1 MPIYIHT
8 YGGSTNALS
17 CRSYPFASPVTSAFF
32 FPPAQKKQS
41 KGLKSGSSANATRKK
56 RAKRTKYGA
65 LVAPK

>member
-1 MPIYIHT
+1 
-8 YGGSTNALS
+8 
-17 CRSYPFASPVTSAFF
+17 VTSAFF